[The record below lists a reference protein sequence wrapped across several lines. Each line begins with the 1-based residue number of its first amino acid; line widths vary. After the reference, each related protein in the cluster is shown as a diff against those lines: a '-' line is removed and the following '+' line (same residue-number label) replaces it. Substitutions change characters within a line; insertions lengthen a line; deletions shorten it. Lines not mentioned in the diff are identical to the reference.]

1 MLWNCNVENYEVY
14 ILDMHLKTSKF
25 NSINHFQKKLIIN
38 IYESD

>member
-25 NSINHFQKKLIIN
+25 IALITFKKN
-38 IYESD
+38 